1 MNIDAWQWQREH
13 KKKKKNRFLPVHTY
27 PKTKTDILF
36 LSLAYHQHVSGK
48 NGHPKRIFSKTLS
61 RVEIFENAGFSFRFG
76 RTKPEVFEYDDV
88 IHHILLAWRMY
99 RKWCYRI
106 SIVLA
111 FSCERTKTIRIR
123 YVWTRIFFE
132 NGEKISV
139 FKNIWLRVDRALRW
153 CYTIQFAT
161 TIFSATQRCNIVMRL
176 FRIVTT
182 LFQYCNAVLR

>member
-13 KKKKKNRFLPVHTY
+13 KKIKKKNRFLPVRTY

-36 LSLAYHQHVSGK
+36 PSLAYHQHVSGK

-61 RVEIFENAGFSFRFG
+61 RVEIFENAGFSFTFG

-111 FSCERTKTIRIR
+111 FSFGRAKKDANTLR
-123 YVWTRIFFE
+123 VGRIFILFYVIWFLFWKRRK
-132 NGEKISV
+132 KISV
-139 FKNIWLRVDRALRW
+139 FKNIRIPWKGAETALQPH
-153 CYTIQFAT
+153 C
-161 TIFSATQRCNIVMRL
+161 C
-176 FRIVTT
+176 
-182 LFQYCNAVLR
+182 